1 MGAVG
6 LVPTHPGIAL
16 ILSKVIRM
24 TDITFRRPISWDS
37 SLLTDVGAVRSVNED
52 AVISRPEI
60 GLWAVA
66 DGMGGHKVGDIASS
80 KIVAA
85 LEVIKDCQRL
95 SDCVEVIEDCL
106 LDVNQLMLEYAQ
118 IMFDG
123 GTMGSTVVVAVI
135 KGRIGACLWVGDSR
149 LYRYRNQKLV
159 QLTRDHSQLEE
170 MIAMGLLSREES
182 ENHPNRN
189 VITRA
194 VGVEPQLFVDMTL
207 FTTQV
212 GDTFLLC
219 SDGLYNA
226 LTEEELVQGLSLR
239 DVQQSAQQLM
249 SKALEKGARDN
260 VSVIV
265 VKGNPGKIPASDSAQ
280 G

>member
-1 MGAVG
+1 
-6 LVPTHPGIAL
+6 
-16 ILSKVIRM
+16 M

-37 SLLTDVGAVRSVNED
+37 SSLTDVGTVRSVNED
-52 AVISRPEI
+52 AILSRPEI

-80 KIVAA
+80 KIIDA
-85 LEVIKDCQRL
+85 LEAIKDCQRL
-95 SDCVEVIEDCL
+95 SDCLDLIEDCL
-106 LDVNQLMLEYAQ
+106 LDVNQVMLEYAQ

-123 GTMGSTVVVAVI
+123 GTMGSTVVVTVI

-149 LYRYRNQKLV
+149 LYRFRNQKLV
-159 QLTRDHSQLEE
+159 QISRDHSQLEE
-170 MIAMGLLSREES
+170 MVEMGLISREAT

-194 VGVEPQLFVDMTL
+194 VGVEPQLYVDMTL

-226 LTEEELVQGLSLR
+226 LTDEELVQGLSLR
-239 DVQQSAQQLM
+239 DVQQSTQQLM
-249 SKALEKGARDN
+249 NKALEKGARDN

-265 VKGNPGKIPASDSAQ
+265 VKGNPGKIPASVLPQ

>member
-1 MGAVG
+1 
-6 LVPTHPGIAL
+6 
-16 ILSKVIRM
+16 M
-24 TDITFRRPISWDS
+24 TDTTYRRPITWVSGVR
-37 SLLTDVGAVRSVNED
+37 TDVGTVRAVNED
-52 AVISRPEI
+52 AVLAKPDI

-80 KIVAA
+80 KIVDALAA
-85 LEVIKDCQRL
+85 VNDCTSL
-95 SDCVEVIEDCL
+95 SDCVDVIEDCL
-106 LDVNQLMLEYAQ
+106 IDVNQLMLEYAQ

-123 GTMGSTVVVAVI
+123 STMGSTVVVMVI
-135 KGRIGACLWVGDSR
+135 KGRVGACLRVGDSR
-149 LYRYRNQKLV
+149 LYRFRNQQLV

-170 MIAMGLLSREES
+170 MIELGLITREAS

-194 VGVEPQLFVDMTL
+194 VGVEAQLSVDMTL

-212 GDTFLLC
+212 GDSFLLC

-226 LTEEELVQGLSLR
+226 VAHEEIVQSMTVR
-239 DVQQSAQQLM
+239 DVQQSTDQLVE
-249 SKALEKGARDN
+249 KALGYGAKDN

-265 VKGNPGKIPASDSAQ
+265 VKGNPGRVSAA
-280 G
+280 

>member
-1 MGAVG
+1 
-6 LVPTHPGIAL
+6 
-16 ILSKVIRM
+16 M
-24 TDITFRRPISWDS
+24 TDITFRRPIAWDS
-37 SLLTDVGAVRSVNED
+37 GVLTDVGSVRSVNED
-52 AVISRPEI
+52 AVLARPEM

-85 LEVIKDCQRL
+85 LDAIKDCERL
-95 SDCVEVIEDCL
+95 SECVDVVEDCL
-106 LDVNQLMLEYAQ
+106 LEVNQLMLEYAQ
-118 IMFDG
+118 IMLDG
-123 GTMGSTVVVAVI
+123 STMGSTLVAAVI

-149 LYRYRNQKLV
+149 LYRYRNQKL
-159 QLTRDHSQLEE
+159 QQITRDHSQLEE
-170 MIAMGLLSREES
+170 MIAMGLITREDS
-182 ENHPNRN
+182 EGHPNRN

-194 VGVEPQLFVDMTL
+194 IGVEPQLYVDITL

-219 SDGLYNA
+219 SDGLYNT
-226 LTEEELVQGLSLR
+226 LNDEELIQGLGLR

-249 SKALEKGARDN
+249 SAALEKGARDN

-265 VKGNPGKIPASDSAQ
+265 VKGNPGKIPASEVPQ